1 MELNTTLTL
10 GSLFDGSG
18 GFPLGGLLAGIT
30 PVWASEI
37 EPFPIRVTTK
47 RLPFMKHYGDISQ
60 MDGGKIEPVDIITFG
75 SPCTDMSI
83 AGRRAG
89 LDGKQ
94 SSLFYQA
101 IRIIQEMREAT
112 HGRYPRYIVWENV
125 PGAFSSN
132 RGEDFKA
139 VLEAVIGI
147 KEPGAQVPMP
157 EKNFWPYADLYMG
170 EQWSVAYRTLDAQHW
185 GVPQRRRRIFLV
197 ADFAGWGAG
206 QVLFESEGLSG
217 YSAEGFRAWQR
228 AARDP
233 AAGSGAAGLCLN
245 DQGGNCMDVSS
256 GVAAT
261 LRAEH
266 HGHPPCVLDAAGFCT
281 EHSADS
287 RGIGFEQERAP
298 TLRAGVVP
306 AAIALESHPIDSRI
320 KIADNGT
327 IQTLTSRMGTGGMN
341 VPLVL
346 KIRSGCEGGGKG
358 PLIQEDRSATLSCN
372 NDQTLFEPVPFGIC
386 SDQSKAMLSDNPHA
400 GIYKAQTSRTL
411 DTGGGNPGCNQGGI
425 AVVAREK
432 TYAMTMNNYVQVE
445 EEKTPALLSRDYKDP
460 TAVNSGYTVRRLTP
474 TECARLQGFPDW
486 WCSGLDTPEPTG
498 EDIAFWT
505 EVWETHRRLCNPS
518 VKPKTERQIVKW
530 LQAPHSDAAEY
541 KMWGNGVAL
550 PCVWFVLSGIVFS
563 TQLSPA

>member
-1 MELNTTLTL
+1 MELNTALTL

-18 GFPLGGLLAGIT
+18 GFPLGGLLCGIT

-47 RLPFMKHYGDISQ
+47 RFPFMKHYGDISQ

-94 SSLFYQA
+94 SVLFFQA
-101 IRIIQEMREAT
+101 IRIIQEMRDAT
-112 HGRYPRYIVWENV
+112 HGKYPRYIVWENV

-132 RGEDFKA
+132 HGEDFKA

-157 EKNFWPYADLYMG
+157 EKNLWPYADLYMG

-245 DQGGNCMDVSS
+245 DQGGSCMDVSS
-256 GVAAT
+256 EVAAT

-287 RGIGFEQERAP
+287 RGIGFEPERAP

-320 KIADNGT
+320 KIADDGT
-327 IQTLTSRMGTGGMN
+327 VQTLTSRMGTGGMN
-341 VPLVL
+341 VPLVM

-358 PLIQEDRSATLSCN
+358 PLIQEDKSATLGCN
-372 NDQTLFEPVPFGIC
+372 NDQTLFEPVAFGIS
-386 SDQSKAMLSDNPHA
+386 SDQSKAMLSSNPHA
-400 GIYKAQTSRTL
+400 GIYKARTSRTL

-425 AVVAREK
+425 AVVTQEK
-432 TYAMTMNNYVQVE
+432 SYAMTMNSYVQVE
-445 EEKTPALLSRDYKDP
+445 EEKAPALLSRDYKDP

-486 WCSGLDTPEPTG
+486 WCTGLETSEPTR

-505 EVWETHRRLCNPS
+505 EVWETHRRAVNSS

-530 LQAPHSDAAEY
+530 LKAPYSDAAEY